1 MRYIAFMGQGM
12 GSRLKRALALLLLAV
27 IATLVLLF
35 FFVSS
40 HRTIPILMYHEVAKG
55 GASSLV
61 VSPEN
66 FAKQME
72 FLHKSGYKV
81 ISLDEFVSGINEGK
95 GFMPKTVVITFDD
108 GLNGNYLNAF
118 PVLAKYKMPA
128 TIFLVTG
135 SVSVKEGYLTWDQAR
150 LMASNG
156 IDLGGHTRNH
166 VYLPSVPDLRVM
178 WDEVAGCKEDIE
190 KNTGVKARY
199 FCYPTGGFDPRVEET
214 VKKAGYAGACTTNRG
229 KDRLNR
235 NVYELNR
242 VKVTNS
248 DMSKPFHFT
257 AKLSGCYNI
266 FRRMKDSNDGYM
278 GKRD

>member
-81 ISLDEFVSGINEGK
+81 ISLDEFVSGINKGK
-95 GFMPKTVVITFDD
+95 GFMPKT
-108 GLNGNYLNAF
+108 
-118 PVLAKYKMPA
+118 
-128 TIFLVTG
+128 
-135 SVSVKEGYLTWDQAR
+135 
-150 LMASNG
+150 
-156 IDLGGHTRNH
+156 
-166 VYLPSVPDLRVM
+166 
-178 WDEVAGCKEDIE
+178 
-190 KNTGVKARY
+190 
-199 FCYPTGGFDPRVEET
+199 
-214 VKKAGYAGACTTNRG
+214 
-229 KDRLNR
+229 
-235 NVYELNR
+235 
-242 VKVTNS
+242 
-248 DMSKPFHFT
+248 
-257 AKLSGCYNI
+257 
-266 FRRMKDSNDGYM
+266 
-278 GKRD
+278 